1 MKKPEIFTNVLW
13 ELAAPDLFDVS
24 ISDEASDEIYE
35 EVLKLTKKNNSIPE
49 TYLDWRDLTFD
60 AMEQLGYELVPEEE

>member
-1 MKKPEIFTNVLW
+1 MKKPEIFVSVLW

-24 ISDEASDEIYE
+24 ISDEESDRIYE
-35 EVLKLTKKNNSIPE
+35 EVLKLMKKNYSIPE

-60 AMEQLGYELVPEEE
+60 AMEQLGYELVPEE